1 MYIAMSL
8 PLLSIIAHQPNLNQ
22 EGYDIADAS
31 LLLLLE
37 TIQEKH
43 IFLTKEGTVV
53 EMKKKK
59 NTYSWI
65 TPIIFYYYPS

>member
-8 PLLSIIAHQPNLNQ
+8 PLLSVRAHQPNLNR

-31 LLLLLE
+31 FLLLLE
-37 TIQEKH
+37 TIQETH

-59 NTYSWI
+59 NTY
-65 TPIIFYYYPS
+65 Y